1 MNLPFYKEGAFCRSP
16 RTLKSS
22 FTYTN
27 MLLTSNPNRSVL
39 INKSLIN
46 SKKHISEED
55 LSDEFSFDQTPQ
67 EIINGSILGSIRSNL
82 FETAERGIS
91 ETTTRRDR
99 SNNLSLDMNKG
110 IFIGSESR
118 HPNFE
123 REHFKGMSIG
133 GFNPH
138 HHPVNNHTLNT
149 NPGFGISMKS
159 QKPLFMKRPKGKLD
173 MKLNLSKIVKANSF
187 DRAPLG
193 FESLSYADFQKLDTK
208 KLEHGHNVKMEFPV
222 TQLTSTNR
230 SQPNGDNKFSIPITT
245 DNDRANTDS
254 VKFSAN
260 QTLNSF
266 VNQLESGRPIS
277 SYRIFQND
285 NSMSLTEA
293 YENLKKE
300 NQDLKKN
307 KDDLIQKVFAFEKEN
322 EEMIR
327 QVAVAESENKTLL
340 IRIKGLENQNEQL
353 CSLHKKL
360 ENQANKQVLQ
370 LQRVLE
376 PYKDKEKNESNSPMI
391 RENSSFEELVQM
403 VQEKLKKFEEMTKV
417 DMNARILEKFD
428 NLREYYRVIY
438 CFDRA
443 LNKFF

>member
-1 MNLPFYKEGAFCRSP
+1 M
-16 RTLKSS
+16 T
-22 FTYTN
+22 
-27 MLLTSNPNRSVL
+27 MTSNPNRSVL
-39 INKSLIN
+39 INKSFIN

-55 LSDEFSFDQTPQ
+55 LSDEFSFDQTPH

-110 IFIGSESR
+110 IFMGSESR

-138 HHPVNNHTLNT
+138 NNAM
-149 NPGFGISMKS
+149 NPHSAGLGVGVKN
-159 QKPLFMKRPKGKLD
+159 QKPMFMKRPKGKLD

-208 KLEHGHNVKMEFPV
+208 KLDHGHNVKMEFPV

-230 SQPNGDNKFSIPITT
+230 SQPNGDNKFSVPMTT
-245 DNDRANTDS
+245 DNERANTDS

-277 SYRIFQND
+277 SYRITFQND
-285 NSMSLTEA
+285 SNEA
-293 YENLKKE
+293 YEGLKKE

-307 KDDLIQKVFAFEKEN
+307 KDELIQKLFSFEK
-322 EEMIR
+322 
-327 QVAVAESENKTLL
+327 
-340 IRIKGLENQNEQL
+340 
-353 CSLHKKL
+353 
-360 ENQANKQVLQ
+360 VL
-370 LQRVLE
+370 V
-376 PYKDKEKNESNSPMI
+376 KI
-391 RENSSFEELVQM
+391 
-403 VQEKLKKFEEMTKV
+403 
-417 DMNARILEKFD
+417 
-428 NLREYYRVIY
+428 
-438 CFDRA
+438 
-443 LNKFF
+443 